1 MAIRRLC
8 KVPGC
13 CRLQE
18 INSKYCIRHKET
30 WEARDKELAEERAK
44 KRFEHCKPSIYADLY
59 QTARWKK
66 ESKEFIDKMG
76 RRCEIC
82 GRTDLRLQVHHNYPK
97 YYDYT
102 NEFFDQSRWMCVCA
116 QCHERL
122 THGKDLTI
130 PADHINKFRFD
141 FRKED

>member
-1 MAIRRLC
+1 MSVHRLC
-8 KVPGC
+8 KHNGC
-13 CRLQE
+13 SRLRAE
-18 INSKYCIRHKET
+18 GSFYCEKHKEAD
-30 WEARDKELAEERAK
+30 EARDKELAEERAK

-66 ESKEFIDKMG
+66 ESKEFIDKTG

-102 NEFFDQSRWMCVCA
+102 NEFFDQSHWLVLCA
-116 QCHERL
+116 SCHERL

-130 PADHINKFRFD
+130 PADHINKIRFD
-141 FRKED
+141 FRK